1 MIYFIVILLLLAS
14 ELLYLRL
21 ASRRDS
27 LIVPYWNEATSVERN
42 FITVRGGGICCLHI
56 SSLLELYTLL
66 NRWMM

>member
-27 LIVPYWNEATSVERN
+27 LRKWAKGWS
-42 FITVRGGGICCLHI
+42 
-56 SSLLELYTLL
+56 
-66 NRWMM
+66 